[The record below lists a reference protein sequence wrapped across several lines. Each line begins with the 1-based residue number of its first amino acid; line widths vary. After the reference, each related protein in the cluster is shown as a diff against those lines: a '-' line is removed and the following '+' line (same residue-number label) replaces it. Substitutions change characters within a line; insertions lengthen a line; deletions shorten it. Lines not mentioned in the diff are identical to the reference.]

1 MMSRIRTPQIG
12 RRHLVTGLAA
22 LTTMS
27 LMPGPRSALAK
38 AGPESELIAT
48 PAQTEGPFYPTDW
61 SGDTDSD
68 LVRVTGAAARA
79 QGQIT
84 HILGRVLDTS
94 GAPIPGAAL
103 EIWQCDANGIYRHPD
118 DWRLVQGRD
127 DGFQGRGR
135 AQSGDDGAYS
145 FRTIRPVAYPGRT
158 PHIHFAI
165 LVPGR
170 APLITQMYVA
180 GEPLNARDGILNR
193 IRDPRQRD
201 SVIVKLEPGDRL
213 EEQALVGTFD
223 IVLGD

>member
-1 MMSRIRTPQIG
+1 M
-12 RRHLVTGLAA
+12 VAGLAA
-22 LTTMS
+22 LTTFS
-27 LMPGPRSALAK
+27 LAPGPRAAAK
-38 AGPESELIAT
+38 APLVAT

-61 SGDTDSD
+61 GGDSDND

-79 QGQIT
+79 QGEVT
-84 HILGRVLDTS
+84 HVIGRVLDTS
-94 GAPIPGAAL
+94 GAPIADAAI
-103 EIWQCDANGIYRHPD
+103 EIWQCDANGIYRHPA
-118 DWRLVQGRD
+118 DWLLVHGRD

-135 AQSGDDGAYS
+135 ARSGKDGGYS

-165 LVPGR
+165 VAPGH

-180 GEPLNARDGILNR
+180 GEPLNQRDGILNR

-201 SVIVKLEPGDRL
+201 SVIVKLQPGERL

-223 IVLGD
+223 IVLGS